1 MHTLPS
7 PFGAPVFK
15 ILDVMV
21 NSFPYRKKLV
31 IIFIEGWD
39 IALTDG
45 LSVTGICCFRA
56 PGGILVL
63 KSLTASLS

>member
-56 PGGILVL
+56 LGGILVP
-63 KSLTASLS
+63 KWLTASLS